1 MRRFLLSILVI
12 TLIWGIESR
21 SFARTSQMVLYEGYE
36 ESLKIHISENR
47 LVVENLPKDT
57 IIEIYSIVGT
67 KVASIRAKAGYGEY
81 YLSLSKGYYIMK
93 VENVVKKIAIK

>member
-1 MRRFLLSILVI
+1 MKRFLLSILVI
-12 TLIWGIESR
+12 TLIWGVESR
-21 SFARTSQMVLYEGYE
+21 SFAKTSLIAVYEASE
-36 ESLKIHISENR
+36 ESLKIYVSENR
-47 LVVENLPKDT
+47 LVIENLPKDA

-81 YLSLSKGYYIMK
+81 YLSLSKGYYIVK